1 MGVDSFVRK
10 PERAARVSGLFI
22 TFEGG
27 EGAGKSTQI
36 ALLAR
41 HLRSL
46 GFDPLITREP
56 GGSPGAE
63 AVRHVILSGNAEA
76 YGPAMEAL
84 LFAAAR
90 ADHVDQ
96 LIRPALNEGR
106 IVLCDRFIDSSRA
119 YQGVTGN
126 LDPTYMGAIERVAID
141 GAMPD
146 LTFILD
152 IAAEKGLSRAGKRR
166 GNDAADR
173 FEKEDV
179 AVHEARRQAF
189 LAIAEH
195 EPERCKV
202 IDADRPQEEIAHDMA
217 DAADTLLRERG
228 LL

>member
-1 MGVDSFVRK
+1 MT
-10 PERAARVSGLFI
+10 GLFI

-36 ALLAR
+36 ALLAE
-41 HLRSL
+41 HLRTL
-46 GFDPLITREP
+46 GLDPLITREP
-56 GGSPGAE
+56 GGSAGAE
-63 AVRHVILSGNAEA
+63 AVRHVILSGNAEN

-96 LIRPALNEGR
+96 LIRPALSEGR
-106 IVLCDRFIDSSRA
+106 VVLCDRFIDSSRA

-126 LDPTYMGAIERVAID
+126 LDATYMAAIERIAID

-146 LTFILD
+146 LTIILD
-152 IAAEKGLSRAGKRR
+152 IPAEKGLSRAVKRR
-166 GNDAADR
+166 GADVADR
-173 FEKEDV
+173 FEKEAI

-189 LAIAEH
+189 LAIAKD
-195 EPERCKV
+195 EPDRCKV
-202 IDADRPQEEIAHDMA
+202 VDADRSQDVISADIVGIADEI
-217 DAADTLLRERG
+217 LKKKG

>member
-1 MGVDSFVRK
+1 MT
-10 PERAARVSGLFI
+10 GLFI

-36 ALLAR
+36 ALLAQ
-41 HLRSL
+41 HLRTL
-46 GFDPLITREP
+46 GHDPLITREP
-56 GGSPGAE
+56 GGSAGAE
-63 AVRHVILSGNAEA
+63 AVRHVILSGSAES

-96 LIRPALNEGR
+96 LIRPALAENR

-126 LDPTYMGAIERVAID
+126 LDATYMAAIERIAID

-146 LTFILD
+146 LTIILD
-152 IAAEKGLSRAGKRR
+152 IPAQKGLSRANKRR
-166 GNDAADR
+166 GTDVADR
-173 FEKEDV
+173 FEKEAI

-189 LAIAEH
+189 LAIAKA

-202 IDADRPQEEIAHDMA
+202 VNAERERDAISADIIQITDEI
-217 DAADTLLRERG
+217 LKKRG